1 MRSITALVT
10 ALLLFTSAAMP
21 AAAQK
26 RPDFSGTW
34 VEDESQRKSPY
45 DKASGSGVKAMGGP
59 PPDSVIT
66 QTPEQITIQ
75 RTLMSQ
81 TIRMTY
87 DLTGKES
94 VNRTGAQTHTTRS
107 RWEGN
112 KIVTEGSIYQITT
125 QGERNWKL
133 TEVRSMNPKGEMVL
147 ETTQVDEDGKSG
159 TVVRVFKRR

>member
-1 MRSITALVT
+1 MRSSTALVT
-10 ALLLFTSAAMP
+10 AFLLFTCAAGP

-45 DKASGSGVKAMGGP
+45 DKAPAAGMKTVSGP

-66 QTPEQITIQ
+66 QTPEQITVQ
-75 RTLMSQ
+75 RTFMSQ

-87 DLTGKES
+87 DLSGKEN
-94 VNRTGAQTHTTRS
+94 VNRTGAQTHTTRT
-107 RWEGN
+107 RWDGN
-112 KIVTEGSIYQITT
+112 RIVTEGSIYQITN
-125 QGERNWKL
+125 QGETTWKL
-133 TEVRSMNPKGEMVL
+133 KEVRWMNPRGEMVL

-159 TVVRVFKRR
+159 TVVRVFRRK